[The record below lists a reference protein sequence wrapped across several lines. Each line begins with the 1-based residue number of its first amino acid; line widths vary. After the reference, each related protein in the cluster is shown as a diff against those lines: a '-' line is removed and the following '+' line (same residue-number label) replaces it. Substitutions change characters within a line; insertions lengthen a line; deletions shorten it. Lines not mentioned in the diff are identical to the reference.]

1 MSVFGAV
8 VQLVRISA
16 CHAGGHGFE
25 SRPFRQHKWMKNF
38 MTKQY
43 TVDWFGYRCEYEDQ
57 EELLKDATVIAS
69 EMFSSGINY
78 KVEILIDDKVK
89 ESLNSCLEKF
99 STEIKR
105 VRGYE

>member
-1 MSVFGAV
+1 
-8 VQLVRISA
+8 
-16 CHAGGHGFE
+16 
-25 SRPFRQHKWMKNF
+25 
-38 MTKQY
+38 
-43 TVDWFGYRCEYEDQ
+43 
-57 EELLKDATVIAS
+57 
-69 EMFSSGINY
+69 MFSSGINY